1 MNKRDKRPLS
11 RKKCEVCPKRR
22 TNAIFFFSIEK
33 IYDVLQ
39 EIIQPHAFIFRN
51 EKTKLTVGLKDWPK
65 IMVSDETEI

>member
-1 MNKRDKRPLS
+1 M
-11 RKKCEVCPKRR
+11 KCVR
-22 TNAIFFFSIEK
+22 NAEQMLFFFSIEK
-33 IYDVLQ
+33 IYDVPQ